1 MRSCA
6 VCFVANSARARLSS
20 QSQYPLKISPWRL
33 TFNLQIIQTLR
44 SDYMARRFLERPVSG
59 LAQASLSNHS
69 LDRDDYPL
77 LTTVLETAVS
87 EREAELIQLDKHV

>member
-1 MRSCA
+1 
-6 VCFVANSARARLSS
+6 
-20 QSQYPLKISPWRL
+20 
-33 TFNLQIIQTLR
+33 
-44 SDYMARRFLERPVSG
+44 MARRFLERPVSG